1 MKILLTGA
9 TSFTGYWFAKTLA
22 ESGHELVMP
31 IRRPPAEY
39 EGVRRERAVGLSRL
53 GRVVQCDAFGTDSF
67 FDLVRSEAHW
77 DLLAHH
83 AAQVADYRSP
93 DFDVAAALSA
103 NVNGFDR
110 VLGEM
115 AERGCLRVVATG
127 SVFEPGEGA
136 GSDGLPAFSPYGLS
150 KAFSSETIRFHTRRR
165 GLRFGKF
172 VIPNPFGPFE
182 EPRFTSYLMKTWAS
196 GKTASVATPEY
207 VRDNIHVDL
216 LAATYVNY
224 VEQADPPDRLTPSG
238 YVESQG
244 RFALRI
250 AEEMRRRL
258 PLDCD
263 VELAAQTQFVEPR
276 IRIGTDPAA
285 EVVGCWNESDS
296 WDAFAEHYSCKHAPA
311 PARESRR

>member
-31 IRRPPAEY
+31 IRRSPAEY
-39 EGVRRERAVGLSRL
+39 EGARRERAAGLSRL

-67 FDLVRSEAHW
+67 LDLVRSEAHW

-196 GKTASVATPEY
+196 GKAASVATPEY

-216 LAATYVNY
+216 LAAAYAGFVD
-224 VEQADPPDRLTPSG
+224 QADAPDRFSPSG

-244 RFALRI
+244 RFALRV

-258 PLDCD
+258 SLKCEVD
-263 VELAAQTQFVEPR
+263 LAIQTQFDEPR
-276 IRIGTDPAA
+276 IRIGTDPASA
-285 EVVGCWNESDS
+285 AIRTWNESAA
-296 WDAFAEHYSCKHAPA
+296 WDGFADFYLQSLAIPMV
-311 PARESRR
+311 R

>member
-9 TSFTGYWFAKTLA
+9 TSFTGYWFAKALA

-31 IRRPPAEY
+31 IRRSPEQY
-39 EGVRRERAVGLSRL
+39 EGTRRARAAGLMTL

-67 FDLVRSEAHW
+67 LAIVNSEPHW

-93 DFDVAAALSA
+93 DFDVAAALAA
-103 NVNGFDR
+103 NVRGLDR

-115 AERGCLRVVATG
+115 ADRGCLRVVATG
-127 SVFEPGEGA
+127 SVFEPDEGA

-150 KAFSSETIRFHTRRR
+150 KAFSSETIRFHARHR
-165 GLRFGKF
+165 GIQFGKF
-172 VIPNPFGPFE
+172 VIPNPFGPLE
-182 EPRFTSYLMKTWAS
+182 EPRFTAYLMKTWAS
-196 GKTASVATPEY
+196 GKVASVATPEY

-216 LAATYVNY
+216 LAAAYVRY
-224 VEQADPPDRLTPSG
+224 VEKSAPSDRMTPSG

-244 RFALRI
+244 RFALRV

-258 PLDCD
+258 ALDCE
-263 VELAAQTQFVEPR
+263 VELAQQTQFVEPR
-276 IRIGTDPAA
+276 IRIGIDPAA
-285 EVVGCWNESDS
+285 EIVGCWSEPAS
-296 WDAFAEHYSCKHAPA
+296 WDAFAEHYSMMHAAA
-311 PARESRR
+311 PTRDSKR